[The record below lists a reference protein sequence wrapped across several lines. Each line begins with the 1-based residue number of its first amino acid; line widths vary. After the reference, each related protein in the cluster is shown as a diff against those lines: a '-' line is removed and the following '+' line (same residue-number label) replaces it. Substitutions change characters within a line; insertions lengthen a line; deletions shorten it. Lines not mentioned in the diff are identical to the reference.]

1 MKKWIVLFAAVM
13 FVTSFTNIISAADK
27 QKDKKKEVQRS
38 SIAKE
43 TDYDKLMKK
52 SGRET
57 ARGGFMTLHK
67 IGGKL
72 YVEIPLKY
80 CGRDL
85 LIASTTAESSNSR
98 LATVGHKINDPMHV
112 RFVKMDSS
120 MILKSVNSRV
130 ECDVELKLALQ
141 RNYMNPFY
149 KKYVIEAYSNDSTSV
164 VIDMTEMFIGDEPAL
179 KPVEERYS
187 ILTVSSRLRPNFA
200 SLGKIKAFEDN
211 VTIESYMTY
220 DYTLSFFGSEV
231 QKNELTTKVNRT
243 ILLLPEEQMKPRI
256 ADTRVGIFLTAKQ
269 NITMEKDGIYNYT
282 LANRWRL
289 EPKDMHAWERGE
301 LVEPVKPI
309 VWYIDD
315 AFPESWKAPLKQSVL
330 IWNKAFEKI
339 GFKNVMKALDF
350 PKDDPNFDPDNL
362 KYSCIR
368 YVPIAV
374 ENAMGPSWVDPR
386 TGEIINA
393 TVLVYNDVI
402 KLINSWRFIQTSQ
415 LDPRVRAKKMPQ
427 EVIDESLTYVFA
439 HEIGHTLGLM
449 HNMAASSAIPVDS
462 LRSATFTQKYGTTP
476 SIMDYARFN
485 YVAQP
490 EDKGVR
496 LSPPDMGVY
505 DDYAIKWLYS
515 PIPGNK
521 SVKEEAKILESWV
534 DEKVGDPMYR
544 YGKQQV
550 FSRYDPSALEEDLG
564 DDACKAGDY
573 GIKNLQYIL
582 AHFDEWIKDD
592 EAMTRREELYVE
604 LCTQYTR
611 YLLNAL
617 VNVGGIYLTEV
628 KDGTSG
634 ERWQSVPR
642 EIQQKSLLWV
652 IEQLRNSDWLD
663 QHELTRRLPLALSK
677 SIVLKGIIG
686 KKLLELNN
694 GVLLSS
700 HVSTQPYTLKDY
712 YNDLYTGIWGP
723 TIQGRH
729 LTDGDKLL
737 QRMLVQNAVNSVGKI
752 VGKKSGKSLQN
763 QILAYAPSVD
773 ELALYGLDPMGYV
786 EEFLPAL
793 RALEEERGQGYVAS
807 WLSKYKQFGDKGDYG
822 WQSEIKTSQID
833 ESGAYYADMLEK
845 IERLIKAKILS
856 ANAMDKI
863 HYRSILLIIDS
874 LKKG

>member
-1 MKKWIVLFAAVM
+1 MKKWIVLFVAVM

-120 MILKSVNSRV
+120 MILESVNSRV

-700 HVSTQPYTLKDY
+700 HVSTRPYTLKDY

-752 VGKKSGKSLQN
+752 VGKKSGKSLQD

-856 ANAMDKI
+856 ANAADKI

>member
-120 MILKSVNSRV
+120 MILESVNSRV

-141 RNYMNPFY
+141 RNYMNPFN

-211 VTIESYMTY
+211 ITIESYMTY

-550 FSRYDPSALEEDLG
+550 FSRYDTSALEEDLG

-700 HVSTQPYTLKDY
+700 HVSMRPYTLKDY

-752 VGKKSGKSLQN
+752 VGKKSGKSLQD

-807 WLSKYKQFGDKGDYG
+807 WLSRYKQFGDKGDYG

-856 ANAMDKI
+856 ANAADKI

>member
-120 MILKSVNSRV
+120 MILESVNSRV

-677 SIVLKGIIG
+677 SIVLKGIVG

-700 HVSTQPYTLKDY
+700 HVSTQPYTLKEY
-712 YNDLYTGIWGP
+712 YNDLYTGIWEP

-752 VGKKSGKSLQN
+752 VGKKSGKSLQD

-807 WLSKYKQFGDKGDYG
+807 WLSKYKHFGDKGDYG

-856 ANAMDKI
+856 ANAADKI

>member
-120 MILKSVNSRV
+120 MILESVNSRV

-141 RNYMNPFY
+141 RNYMNPFN

-211 VTIESYMTY
+211 ITIESYMTY

-700 HVSTQPYTLKDY
+700 HVSMRPYTLKDY

-752 VGKKSGKSLQN
+752 VGKKSGKSLQD

-786 EEFLPAL
+786 EKFLPAL

-807 WLSKYKQFGDKGDYG
+807 WLSRYKQFGDKGDYG

-856 ANAMDKI
+856 ANAADKI